1 MSRTMTVVTSL
12 KGSAAWPKLLRLS
25 LLFTLLRC
33 RNALVDP
40 RKTVVCV
47 KDTRKNKE
55 ERKLSNPSTIISSKR
70 PS

>member
-25 LLFTLLRC
+25 LLFSLLWC
-33 RNALVDP
+33 HNALVDL
-40 RKTVVCV
+40 RETVACV
-47 KDTRKNKE
+47 RDTRKNEE
-55 ERKLSNPSTIISSKR
+55 ERKLSTHSTIISSNR